1 MFGIGGAEWL
11 VIAAV
16 ALFMLVPG
24 ALVFWVGYLTG
35 KSAGHRPR
43 MGAMCF
49 DPSSRRCV
57 WRTTTRTPVRMA
69 PMAEDPRKR
78 ATAWSGRFRH
88 TQGAFQ
94 HAFGASLGVDRRLY
108 AEDIAGSVAHAR
120 MLSRQGVLTPEDAE
134 AIEAGLHGIL
144 VDIEA
149 GTLAFDPADEDIHMS
164 IEAELTRRI
173 GDAGKRL
180 HTGRSRNDQVA
191 TDTRLHLKREA
202 LRLLCAV
209 NAVRT
214 VLAARAE
221 EHLGVVLPGYTH
233 LQKAQPV
240 LFSHHLLAYAWM
252 LTRDARRLR
261 AAYEAADSSPLG
273 AAALAGTTFP
283 LDRGAVADELGFS
296 SVVPNSMDAVSDRDF
311 LVDLTYACT
320 LGMVHLSRLA
330 EELILWS
337 TEEFGFI
344 TLDDVWSTGSSIMP
358 QKKNP
363 DFAEL
368 VRGKTGRVVGDLTAI
383 LVTLK
388 GLPLAYNK
396 DLQEDKEPA
405 FDAIDTYAD
414 SLVAV
419 EGMLATMRVNA
430 ERMRAGAEGGFMAA
444 TDLADYLAAHG
455 VPFREA
461 HEVVGSLVLACERSG
476 RTLGELTA
484 DELTAA
490 SPAFGNDAGAVLD
503 VEAAVARRTTEG
515 GTAHE
520 RVREQLA
527 LQREALAADEVWRD
541 ERA

>member
-1 MFGIGGAEWL
+1 MSMPEDSL
-11 VIAAV
+11 
-16 ALFMLVPG
+16 
-24 ALVFWVGYLTG
+24 
-35 KSAGHRPR
+35 K
-43 MGAMCF
+43 
-49 DPSSRRCV
+49 
-57 WRTTTRTPVRMA
+57 RTTP
-69 PMAEDPRKR
+69 
-78 ATAWSGRFRH
+78 WSGRFEH

-94 HAFGASLGVDRRLY
+94 RTFGASLDVDRRLY

-120 MLSRQGVLTPEDAE
+120 MLAHRGVLTAEDAE
-134 AIEAGLHGIL
+134 AIEQGLHGIL

-149 GTLAFDPADEDIHMS
+149 GRFEFDPADEDIHMS

-209 NAVRT
+209 DAVRS
-214 VLAARAE
+214 VLTRRAD
-221 EHLGVVLPGYTH
+221 EHLGAVLPGYTH

-252 LTRDARRLR
+252 LTRDAHRLR
-261 AAYEAADSSPLG
+261 AAYEAADASPLG
-273 AAALAGTTFP
+273 SAALAGTTFR
-283 LDRGAVADELGFS
+283 LDRRAVADELGFAA
-296 SVVPNSMDAVSDRDF
+296 VIPNSMDAVSDRDF

-368 VRGKTGRVVGDLTAI
+368 VRGKTGRVVGDLTA
-383 LVTLK
+383 LFVTLK

-419 EGMLATMRVNA
+419 DGMLATMRVNVD
-430 ERMRAGAEGGFMAA
+430 RMRAGAEGGFMAA
-444 TDLADYLAAHG
+444 TDLADYLASHG

-476 RTLGELTA
+476 RTLSELTA
-484 DELTAA
+484 DELSAA
-490 SPAFGNDAGAVLD
+490 SPVFRDDAWAALD
-503 VEAAVARRTTEG
+503 IDAAVGRRTTEG
-515 GTAHE
+515 GTGHDV
-520 RVREQLA
+520 VREQLA
-527 LQREALAADEVWRD
+527 LQREALAADEAWRD